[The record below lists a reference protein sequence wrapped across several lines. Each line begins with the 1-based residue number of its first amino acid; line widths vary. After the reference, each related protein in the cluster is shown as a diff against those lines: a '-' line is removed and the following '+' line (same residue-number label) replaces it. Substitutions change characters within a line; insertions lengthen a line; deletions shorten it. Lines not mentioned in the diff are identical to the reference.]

1 MQELSESFPSGIHYS
16 VTLDTTDVI
25 HASVDEVLVTFLE
38 TTLLVVLV
46 IFLFLQNWRAVI
58 IPCITIPVSLIGTL
72 AVMALFGFSINTLTL
87 FGLILAVAIVVDDA
101 IVVVENSTRLLDTG
115 QYSARQAVIQA
126 MGEITGPIV
135 GVVLVLLAVF
145 IPTMLVSGIS
155 GQLYKQF
162 ALTIAASTVLSGF
175 NSLTLTPALCA
186 LILQP
191 TKPAQ
196 SPLFRGFNFVYDK
209 TQGIYDKTVGW
220 LLRRPAAA
228 LLSYA
233 GFTALAVIL
242 FMKWPSTF
250 IPEEDDGYFLAVVQL
265 PPASS
270 LERTEA
276 VGREINE
283 ILNSYPE
290 VKNYIGISGFSVMG
304 GGEQS
309 NSGTYFVILKELGR
323 A

>member
-1 MQELSESFPSGIHYS
+1 
-16 VTLDTTDVI
+16 
-25 HASVDEVLVTFLE
+25 
-38 TTLLVVLV
+38 
-46 IFLFLQNWRAVI
+46 
-58 IPCITIPVSLIGTL
+58 
-72 AVMALFGFSINTLTL
+72 
-87 FGLILAVAIVVDDA
+87 
-101 IVVVENSTRLLDTG
+101 
-115 QYSARQAVIQA
+115 

-233 GFTALAVIL
+233 GFTVLAVIL

-290 VKNYIGISGFSVMG
+290 VKIISAYPASLSWEAG
-304 GGEQS
+304 
-309 NSGTYFVILKELGR
+309 NRVIPAPISLS
-323 A
+323 

>member
-1 MQELSESFPSGIHYS
+1 M
-16 VTLDTTDVI
+16 
-25 HASVDEVLVTFLE
+25 
-38 TTLLVVLV
+38 
-46 IFLFLQNWRAVI
+46 
-58 IPCITIPVSLIGTL
+58 
-72 AVMALFGFSINTLTL
+72 
-87 FGLILAVAIVVDDA
+87 
-101 IVVVENSTRLLDTG
+101 ENSTRLLDTG

-265 PPASS
+265 RLLQVWNVQKLSDVRSMKSS
-270 LERTEA
+270 TA
-276 VGREINE
+276 I
-283 ILNSYPE
+283 P
-290 VKNYIGISGFSVMG
+290 K
-304 GGEQS
+304 
-309 NSGTYFVILKELGR
+309 
-323 A
+323 